1 MKAGEGKV
9 AKLIEAAALIASDP
23 PERAEYLHAV
33 LCQVG
38 LPRRRQDARTF
49 DRTSG
54 AASLA
59 IEAGRL
65 WNGRRWIEQPLPY
78 GTRPRLV
85 LVHVTGEAVRTRSPV
100 VEVGHSIRGFMREL
114 GADPGGRELARFKA
128 QMLALAA
135 CRMTLGTLS
144 RAGNPV
150 TIDAKPIRSFEAWL
164 HPTGEQR
171 TLWPGTLELSAEF
184 FATAAAHAV
193 PLDPRALAALKGS
206 ALALDLYTW
215 LAHRLCRVRRREGVK
230 VTWQNLREQ
239 FGQEYS
245 DPKNFRHEAVR
256 AIRSALAVYP
266 HAKVEQVDG
275 GLLLR
280 PSSPPIRRTITIG

>member
-1 MKAGEGKV
+1 MV
-9 AKLIEAAALIASDP
+9 ARKLIDAAVEIMAEP

-38 LPRRRQDARTF
+38 LPRRRQPGRVF
-49 DRTSG
+49 ERTSG
-54 AASLA
+54 TVSLA
-59 IEAGRL
+59 LEAGRL
-65 WNGRRWIEQPLPY
+65 WDGRRWQEQLLPY

-100 VEVGHSIRGFMREL
+100 VEIGDSIRGFMREL
-114 GADPGGRELARFKA
+114 GADPGGRELARFKT
-128 QMLALAA
+128 QMTALAA

-144 RAGNPV
+144 RDGNPV
-150 TIDAKPIRSFEAWL
+150 TIDAKPIRAFEAWL

-171 TLWPGTLELSAEF
+171 TLWPGRLELSAEF
-184 FATAAAHAV
+184 FATATAHAV

-215 LAHRLCRVRRREGVK
+215 LAHRLCRVKRPAGVK
-230 VTWQNLREQ
+230 VTWANLRAQ
-239 FGQEYS
+239 FGQEYT
-245 DPKNFRHEAVR
+245 DPRDFRREAVR
-256 AIRSALAVYP
+256 AMRAALAVYP
-266 HAKVEQVDG
+266 SARVETIDG

-280 PSSPPIRRTITIG
+280 PSPPPIKRTITIG